1 MSHNKKIVFVNQS
14 SGYLLTDILNV
25 YAEEYDEVV
34 QIYGTI
40 KENERHLNP
49 KVRLDKICAYDRSSA
64 VKRIVTWVK
73 GTWQIYRKLK
83 RDYRDHEIVYVT
95 NPPMAY
101 LCSLRLKNT
110 FSVIVFDTYP
120 DALAN
125 IGIRKGNPLFNLWA
139 GWNRKLFA
147 KAKNVFTLSEG
158 MAKRLC
164 NYVAREKITVVPCWS
179 ANSTFCPV
187 PKPENPFV
195 REHHLEGKFV
205 VMYSGN
211 MGVTHNVQLLV
222 ECAKRLRDDA
232 LIHFML
238 IGGGTKKP
246 ELEAAV
252 ATEGLKNCT
261 FLDWL
266 PASELPHSLA
276 AADLGVISLTDDTA
290 LVSVPSKTFNL
301 LAVGCPLMCI
311 VPRNSEIAR
320 MVAKYENGECFE
332 VNETDR
338 MVEYIRHLST
348 DKNLRKMLSDKS
360 LMAAKDFTMDN
371 AKMYLK

>member
-1 MSHNKKIVFVNQS
+1 MKKVVFVNQS

-40 KENERHLNP
+40 KENERQLNP
-49 KVRLDKICAYDRSSA
+49 KIKLDKICAYDRSSA
-64 VKRIVTWVK
+64 IKRIVTWTK

-83 RDYRDHEIVYVT
+83 RDYRDYEIVYVT

-101 LCSLRLKNT
+101 LCSLRLKNP

-120 DALAN
+120 DALSN

-139 GWNRKLFA
+139 GWNRKLFL
-147 KAKNVFTLSEG
+147 KARNVFTLSEG
-158 MAKRLC
+158 MADRLS
-164 NYVAREKITVVPCWS
+164 NYMDRNRITVVPCWS
-179 ANSTFCPV
+179 ANSSFAPMA
-187 PKPENPFV
+187 KSENPFV
-195 REHHLEGKFV
+195 KEHHLDGKFV

-222 ECAKRLRDDA
+222 ECARRLKENTN
-232 LIHFML
+232 IHFLL
-238 IGGGTKKP
+238 IGGGAKKA
-246 ELEAAV
+246 ELEAIAK
-252 ATEGLKNCT
+252 TEGLDNCT
-261 FLDWL
+261 FMDWL
-266 PASELPHSLA
+266 PAAQLPYSLA
-276 AADLGVISLTDDTA
+276 AADLGAISLTDETA

-311 VPRNSEIAR
+311 VPQDSEIAR
-320 MVAKYENGECFE
+320 MVTKYENGKCFE
-332 VNETDR
+332 VNEVEK
-338 MVEYIRHLST
+338 MVEFILQLST
-348 DKNLRKMLSDKS
+348 DRAQRNRLSANS
-360 LMAAKDFTMDN
+360 LLASRDFTVEN